1 MRKSLSAPETM
12 LGMANE
18 PWGAGGGVL
27 GGSALE
33 RMPSGPGFPCILG
46 LSAGNGSRD
55 RIR

>member
-18 PWGAGGGVL
+18 PWGVGVEAL

-33 RMPSGPGFPCILG
+33 RMLSRPGFPCILG